1 MTYAR
6 GHRGRRARQGAG
18 AHLLMARQGP
28 PHRASLLHVRQGK
41 AGSKRECDVVCSLS
55 CQQNL
60 SAM

>member
-6 GHRGRRARQGAG
+6 GLRGRRARQGAG
-18 AHLLMARQGP
+18 AHLLMAHQDP
-28 PHRASLLHVRQGK
+28 PHRTSLFHVRQGK
-41 AGSKRECDVVCSLS
+41 AGSKKECDVCSLS